1 MYCILYAKDIS
12 PRLSYVAKFIFEQL
26 LDSELTLTSK
36 EKQYL
41 ASPLVKIHYG
51 SARLLPDEILI
62 PEHTLLF
69 EKKIK
74 PQAITT
80 YDADGLVGFFQLPD
94 VATADF
100 DCDFLAMSFYLLSR
114 YEEYL
119 PFEPDQYGRFA
130 STQSL
135 AHRAGFLQQP
145 LVQLWALRLRQKLIQ
160 KFPEAV
166 LALPKYV
173 YQPTFDIDEMYKFQ
187 YRGTARTLKNIG
199 GELVRG
205 QVKSLGHR
213 LKTLVQTNMLDPY
226 DTFDYIKKIH
236 APHSV
241 QPIVFF
247 LVGDYGKYDYNLPY
261 NQAQVQANIEALS
274 QQYAVGIHPSYRSN
288 TETIRVGM
296 EKKRL
301 EDTIN
306 RTVTMSRQH
315 FLKLTFPKTYR
326 KLIENQ
332 IFIDYSMGYADAIG
346 FRASVAVPFF
356 WYDLKKNAVTDLQ
369 IVPFQ
374 AMDVTLQG
382 KNYLG
387 VSPERAVELV
397 ANLAQVTREVGGTF
411 VTLWHNSS
419 FDSTNGWKGWN
430 EAYEK
435 IIKQCI

>member
-1 MYCILYAKDIS
+1 MYCILYAKDIT

-26 LDSELTLTSK
+26 LDSELTLTNK
-36 EKQYL
+36 QKQYL

-51 SARLLPDEILI
+51 TSRLLLDEILI
-62 PEHTLLF
+62 PEHPLLT

-74 PQAITT
+74 PQTITT
-80 YDADGLVGFFQLPD
+80 FDADGLVGFFQLPD
-94 VATADF
+94 IVAADF
-100 DCDFLAMSFYLLSR
+100 ECDFLAMSFYLLTR

-130 STQSL
+130 ASQSL
-135 AHRAGFLQQP
+135 AQQAGFLQQP
-145 LVQLWALRLRQKLIQ
+145 LVQLWALRLRAKLIQ

-166 LALPKYV
+166 LALPKYE
-173 YQPTFDIDEMYKFQ
+173 YQPTFDIDEMYKYQ
-187 YRGTARTLKNIG
+187 HRGAARTLKNIG

-205 QVKSLGHR
+205 QLNSLGHR
-213 LKTLVQTNMLDPY
+213 LKSLTKTNTADPY
-226 DTFDYIKKIH
+226 DTFDYIQKIH
-236 APHSV
+236 ESSV
-241 QPIVFF
+241 LKPIFFF

-261 NQAQVQANIEALS
+261 DHEQVQANIKTLS
-274 QQYAVGIHPSYRSN
+274 AQHTVGIHPSYRSN
-288 TETIRVGM
+288 SDNLRVAM

-301 EDTIN
+301 EDTIH
-306 RTVTMSRQH
+306 RPVTRSRQH

-332 IFIDYSMGYADAIG
+332 IATDYSMGYADAVG

-356 WYDLKKNAVTDLQ
+356 WYDLKKNEVTALH

-382 KNYLG
+382 KNYLNL
-387 VSPERAVELV
+387 SPEAAVGVV
-397 ANLAQVTREVGGTF
+397 AQLAQTTREVGGTF

-419 FDSTNGWKGWN
+419 FDTTNGWKGWN
-430 EAYEK
+430 ETYEK
-435 IIKQCI
+435 IVKQCI

>member
-51 SARLLPDEILI
+51 SARLLPDETLI
-62 PEHTLLF
+62 PAHTLLF

-80 YDADGLVGFFQLPD
+80 YDAEGLVGFFQLPD

-135 AHRAGFLQQP
+135 AHRAKFLQQP
-145 LVQLWALRLRQKLIQ
+145 LVQLWAMRLRQKLIQ

-187 YRGTARTLKNIG
+187 HRGAARTLKNIG
-199 GELVRG
+199 GELMRG
-205 QVKSLGHR
+205 QVKSLGQR
-213 LKTLVQTNMLDPY
+213 VKTLVQTNALDPY
-226 DTFDYIKKIH
+226 DTFEYIKKIH

-241 QPIVFF
+241 QPLFFF

-261 NQAQVQANIEALS
+261 NNEQVQANIQALS

-288 TETIRVGM
+288 AENIRVGM

-301 EDTIN
+301 EDSIN
-306 RTVTMSRQH
+306 RAVTMSRQH

-326 KLIENQ
+326 KLIENH
-332 IFIDYSMGYADAIG
+332 ISTDYSMGYADAIG

-356 WYDLKKNAVTDLQ
+356 WYDLKKNEVTDLQ
-369 IVPFQ
+369 IIPFQ
-374 AMDVTLQG
+374 AMDVTLQS

-387 VSPERAVELV
+387 VSPEKAVELIT
-397 ANLAQVTREVGGTF
+397 NLARATREVGGTF

-419 FDSTNGWKGWN
+419 FDTTNGWKGWN

-435 IIKQCI
+435 IVKQCI